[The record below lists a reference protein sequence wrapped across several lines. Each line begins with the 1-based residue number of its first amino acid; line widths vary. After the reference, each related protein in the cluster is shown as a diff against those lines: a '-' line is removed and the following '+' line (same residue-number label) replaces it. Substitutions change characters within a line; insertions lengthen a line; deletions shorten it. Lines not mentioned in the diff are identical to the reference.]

1 MIWGRQHPP
10 PPVGTALT
18 LLVAGSVNAQ
28 NVRLDDLNEPNSLA
42 GTWLFNPGDDPA
54 FAQSGYDDS
63 QWQQVSVP
71 ARSPEGYP
79 GYSGTG
85 WYRLTVQLGAQVP
98 VNSLAVMLGAVE
110 SAYELYA
117 GGQKLGGIGRLPP
130 QASVVYNRH
139 AIYEI
144 PPSAVNSQRQL
155 LLAIRVWRNEAAGAG
170 GASGPYEGPFLI
182 GGSGDLNGIAA
193 RDSLMPGMLMAAL
206 YLVVGLYHLFIA
218 RRNPSMREFL
228 WFGWFAIGLS
238 LYSMET
244 SQWRFNIDI
253 PFLWHLKLEYTA
265 LYLLPFLATEVLARI
280 ARIPPNLVSRLFK
293 YLFLVFAVVVAIVP
307 TIRIHYLTLPNFQ
320 YLAAV
325 WALYT
330 AGLMGWHAF
339 RGNREAA
346 AITILLLLLL
356 VSLINDIFM
365 SGALLGITETIYIV
379 FGMTIL
385 LMAVLM
391 ANHYTATLAK
401 LELSVEE
408 RTVDLLQTNKQLEEA
423 NSIKEQFLAN
433 MSHELRTPMNAIIG
447 LTQLG
452 LKTDLSE
459 KQRDYLNKVEASAIN
474 LLGIIDSVLDFSK
487 LHAGELQCVNN
498 PFDLRRLLDELEI
511 ATGEQLTDRDELNI
525 SFICDPQIPATVV
538 GDAAKLATVLRN
550 LLSNAVKFTPA
561 GDINVAAR
569 VVSSDGGK
577 VAIEFSVTDS
587 GIGISEAQ
595 QEKLFSVFSQAD
607 NSFSR
612 AYGGTGLGLTTANEL
627 VKLMGAQIAV
637 NSEEGKGSSFSFQLD
652 FLYSEATPEQ
662 NQAADSPSPGSDK
675 DLSAILGAEILVV
688 DDSQINLQIASEL
701 LQQAGFKVDSAHD
714 GQQAVA
720 MVGQK
725 PYDCVLMD
733 LQMPV
738 MDGIQATETIR
749 ADSRF
754 KNLPVLAM
762 TANSSDADRA
772 RASQAGMNAL
782 IPKPI
787 DQRLLFDSLLQW
799 ISPGERD
806 FVIPAQSTVQESQ
819 LQLPDALPGLSVQE
833 GLGRVGG
840 NSRLYLK
847 LLRDMNREYQG
858 TAEEITELLE
868 KNQLEQAA
876 QLAHKLRGIANNL
889 GAFEVGLLSGEI
901 EQSAKDGMVPA
912 DATLQELSAALSSL
926 EGLIN
931 QLVASDSSAPG
942 SEDLDK
948 QAITSLLDQ
957 LTLEIEESNPAAT
970 DTNESL
976 LAGLAEGMAGEAELT
991 ALGESLDIFDFAN
1004 AARHLAAAR
1013 AALEQ
1018 P

>member
-1 MIWGRQHPP
+1 
-10 PPVGTALT
+10 
-18 LLVAGSVNAQ
+18 
-28 NVRLDDLNEPNSLA
+28 VRLDDLNEPASLA
-42 GTWLFNPGDDPA
+42 GTWLFSPGDDPA
-54 FAQSGYDDS
+54 FAQPGYDDS
-63 QWQQVSVP
+63 EWQPVAVP

-85 WYRLTVQLGAQVP
+85 WYRLTVQLSNQIP
-98 VNSLAVMLGAVE
+98 LYSLAVMLGAVE
-110 SAYELYA
+110 SAYEFYA
-117 GGQKLGGIGRLPP
+117 GGQRLGGVGQLPP
-130 QASVVYNRH
+130 QASAVYNQH
-139 AIYEI
+139 AIYDI
-144 PPSAVNSQRQL
+144 PPSAVNSQGQL
-155 LLAIRVWRNEAAGAG
+155 LLAMRVWRSEAAGSG
-170 GASGPYEGPFLI
+170 GVSGPNKGPFLI
-182 GGSGDLNGIAA
+182 GSSGDLNSRAA
-193 RDSLMPGMLMAAL
+193 RDSVMPGMLMATL
-206 YLVVGLYHLFIA
+206 YLAIGLYHLFIA

-228 WFGWFAIGLS
+228 WFGWFAIALS

-244 SQWRFNIDI
+244 SQWRYNIEI

-280 ARIPPNLVSRLFK
+280 VKMPLNLVSRLFK
-293 YLFLVFAVVVAIVP
+293 YTFLAFAVVVAIVP
-307 TIRIHYLTLPNFQ
+307 TIRIHYLTLPYFQ

-330 AGLMGWHAF
+330 AGLTGWHAV

-346 AITILLLLLL
+346 AITILLLVLL

-365 SGALLGITETIYIV
+365 SGALLGIVDTIYIV
-379 FGMTIL
+379 LGMTIL

-408 RTVDLLQTNKQLEEA
+408 RTADLVQSNRKLEEA

-459 KQRDYLNKVEASAIN
+459 QQRDYLNKVEASATN
-474 LLGIIDSVLDFSK
+474 LSGIIDSVLEFSK
-487 LHAGELQCVNN
+487 LHAGELQCVNE
-498 PFDLRRLLDELEI
+498 PFDLRRLLEELQI
-511 ATGEQLTDRDELNI
+511 VTAEQISNRDELNI
-525 SFICDPQIPATVV
+525 SFTCDPQIPATVV

-561 GDINVAAR
+561 GDIVVAAR
-569 VVSSDGGK
+569 VVSSDGHK
-577 VAIEFSVTDS
+577 VSIEFRVTDS

-595 QEKLFSVFSQAD
+595 REKLFGVFSQAD

-612 AYGGTGLGLTTANEL
+612 AYGGTGLGLATANEL
-627 VKLMGAQIAV
+627 VKLMGAQITV
-637 NSEEGKGSSFSFQLD
+637 SSEEGKGSSFSFQLD
-652 FLYSEATPEQ
+652 FLAIEDAGEN
-662 NQAADSPSPGSDK
+662 NQAVDSPSPDSGR
-675 DLSAILGAEILVV
+675 DLSAIQGAGILVV
-688 DDSQINLQIASEL
+688 DDSEINLQIASEL
-701 LQQAGFKVDSAHD
+701 LQQAGFRVDVAND

-738 MDGIQATETIR
+738 MDGFEATETIR
-749 ADSRF
+749 TDSRF
-754 KNLPVLAM
+754 QDLPILAM

-772 RASQAGMNAL
+772 RASQAGMNTL

-787 DQRLLFDSLLQW
+787 DQQLLFDCLLQW
-799 ISPGERD
+799 ISPGERE
-806 FVIPAQSTVQESQ
+806 FVVPAPTTVEESQ
-819 LQLPDALPGLSVQE
+819 LQLPEELPGLAVRD

-847 LLRDMNREYQG
+847 LLQDMNREYLG
-858 TAEEITELLE
+858 TAEEIGKLLE
-868 KNQLEQAA
+868 SNQIDQAA

-889 GAFEVGLLSGEI
+889 GAFEVGRLSGEI
-901 EQSAKDGMVPA
+901 EQSAKDGVVPP
-912 DATLQELSAALSSL
+912 DAQLRELGTALSSL
-926 EGLIN
+926 AGPIS
-931 QLVASDSSAPG
+931 QLVAAESSAPAG
-942 SEDLDK
+942 GNLDQ
-948 QAITSLLDQ
+948 QAITNLLDQ
-957 LTLEIEESNPAAT
+957 LALEIEESNPAAA

-976 LAGLAEGMAGEAELT
+976 LAGLAEGATGEAELVEV
-991 ALGESLDIFDFAN
+991 GESLDIFDFAS
-1004 AARHLAAAR
+1004 AAKHLAAAR